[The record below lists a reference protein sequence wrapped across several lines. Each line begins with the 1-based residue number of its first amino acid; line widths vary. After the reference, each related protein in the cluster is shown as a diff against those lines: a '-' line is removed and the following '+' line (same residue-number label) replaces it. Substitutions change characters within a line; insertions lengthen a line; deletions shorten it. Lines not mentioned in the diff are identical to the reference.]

1 MPAMHEEFGSL
12 GRPFDIFLEILRG
25 AEQREE
31 TLGKEFVYVR
41 HIEGGSAYDLELVPF
56 REVQLESYMTEGGPR
71 KADFLFS
78 FSGNAHLQQASSR
91 AA

>member
-1 MPAMHEEFGSL
+1 MCEEFGSL

-41 HIEGGSAYDLELVPF
+41 HIDGGSAYDLELVPF
-56 REVQLESYMTEGGPR
+56 REVQLESYMTDGR
-71 KADFLFS
+71 AQKDKFFFS
-78 FSGNAHLQQASSR
+78 FLAGASSISSCLGR
-91 AA
+91 R